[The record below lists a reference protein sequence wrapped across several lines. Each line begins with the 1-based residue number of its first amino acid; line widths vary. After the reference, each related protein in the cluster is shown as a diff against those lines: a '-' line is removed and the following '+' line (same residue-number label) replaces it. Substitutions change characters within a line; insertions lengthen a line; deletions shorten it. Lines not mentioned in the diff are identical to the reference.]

1 MTLPH
6 DIRFIA
12 HPFFAHARK
21 RWETRDQFTRVS
33 LAATRLQAIIGRV
46 MLGERTKAVEVELV
60 DAVAEMEIYLSAVV
74 NLLDAQSEARSAIQ
88 AKLEALTGEVL
99 ETKLPDAKK

>member
-1 MTLPH
+1 VNLPH
-6 DIRFIA
+6 DIRFIN
-12 HPFFAHARK
+12 HPFFSHARK

-33 LAATRLQAIIGRV
+33 LAATRIQAIIGRV

-74 NLLDAQSEARSAIQ
+74 NMLDAQSEARSAIQ

-99 ETKLPDAKK
+99 ETKKEAKK

>member
-1 MTLPH
+1 
-6 DIRFIA
+6 
-12 HPFFAHARK
+12 
-21 RWETRDQFTRVS
+21 
-33 LAATRLQAIIGRV
+33 V

-74 NLLDAQSEARSAIQ
+74 NMLDAQSEARSAIQ

-99 ETKLPDAKK
+99 ETKKEAKK